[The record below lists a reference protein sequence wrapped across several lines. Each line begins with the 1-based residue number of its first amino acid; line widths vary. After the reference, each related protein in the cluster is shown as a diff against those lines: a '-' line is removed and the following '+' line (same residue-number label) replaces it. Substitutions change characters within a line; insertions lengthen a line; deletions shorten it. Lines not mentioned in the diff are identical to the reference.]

1 MLVIIH
7 LNRHWNKVNCRFN
20 KCDNQ
25 ILQDL
30 LLQVQITITRQVP
43 KYLQEILK
51 ITVEI
56 VKCLI
61 LVTAGSWKI
70 YSQFNIKLY
79 CSLDI
84 MKKFVELMLC
94 FHWLR
99 SSWRR
104 ADNFLGVTCR
114 QESDSFVYKHRQ
126 TGEAKTKVY
135 IFVYKIFTNNLFK
148 NYTAIAAVPW
158 KSEAIVRW
166 RRFFLFS
173 ILFCSYLMRTETI

>member
-1 MLVIIH
+1 M
-7 LNRHWNKVNCRFN
+7 
-20 KCDNQ
+20 
-25 ILQDL
+25 QDL

-43 KYLQEILK
+43 KYFHEIK
-51 ITVEI
+51 KKTVKI

-79 CSLDI
+79 CSLAI
-84 MKKFVELMLC
+84 MKKLVELMLY

-104 ADNFLGVTCR
+104 PDNFRCR
-114 QESDSFVYKHRQ
+114 QESGSFVYKHRQ

-158 KSEAIVRW
+158 KSEAIARW